1 MMNQQKIGFFALAAM
16 VIGSM
21 VGGGAFNLP
30 GAMAQKASAGPIL
43 IGWSITGLGMIMLAL
58 VFQHLANNKPELE
71 GGIYAYARE
80 GFGRFIGFNS
90 AWGYWVSAW
99 IGTVA
104 NITLVFNALSY
115 FFPIFSSENRLFL
128 LAMSVVVVWGL
139 FFIVSSGIKEA
150 TLVNLIT
157 TIAKLVPILIFIL
170 LVAIAFNVKTFNLDF
185 WGEGTE
191 LGSIFTQVKGTMLVT
206 LWAFVGIEG
215 AVVLSTRAKKRSDV
229 GKATVMGLVGVL
241 VIYILI
247 SVLSLG
253 VLSQGQLAGLQEPTM
268 AYVLEAAIG
277 PFGAT
282 LIMIGLIISLSGALL
297 GWTILASEISYLV
310 AKDGAFPK
318 FFAKTNRK
326 GAPVGA
332 LLITQIA
339 TQLVAGIALFS
350 AQTYLVLS
358 SIAGIC
364 ALLPYL
370 LSAIYSVR
378 FSKAE
383 RNKKM
388 LIFSTIAALYSLW
401 LVYASGI
408 WYIVI
413 AALVYAPGIIAYLMA
428 EREQKRGGMSR
439 YELIASGVLVILAA
453 VAVYGMVAGQIQL

>member
-1 MMNQQKIGFFALAAM
+1 MNQQKIGFFALAAM

>member
-1 MMNQQKIGFFALAAM
+1 MNQQKIGFFALAAM

-43 IGWSITGLGMIMLAL
+43 IGWGITGLGMIMLAL
-58 VFQHLANNKPELE
+58 VFQHLANSKPELE

-80 GFGRFIGFNS
+80 GFGRFVGFNS

-115 FFPIFSSENRLFL
+115 FFPIFSSENRVFL
-128 LAMSVVVVWGL
+128 LVMSIIVVWGL

-215 AVVLSTRAKKRSDV
+215 AVVLSTRANKRSDV
-229 GKATVMGLVGVL
+229 GKATVVGLVGVL

-253 VLSQGQLAGLQEPTM
+253 VLNQEQLAGLQEPTM

-339 TQLVAGIALFS
+339 TQFVAGIALFS

-370 LSAIYSVR
+370 LSAVYSVR
-378 FSKAE
+378 FSRAE
-383 RNKKM
+383 RNTKM
-388 LIFSTIAALYSLW
+388 LIFSTIAAAYSLW

-428 EREQKRGGMSR
+428 EREQKRDGMSR
-439 YELIASGVLVILAA
+439 YEMIASGILILLAA
-453 VAVYGMVAGQIQL
+453 VAVYGMVGGQIQL

>member
-30 GAMAQKASAGPIL
+30 GAMAQSASAGPIL
-43 IGWSITGLGMIMLAL
+43 IGWSITGIGMIMLAL
-58 VFQHLANNKPELE
+58 VFQHLANSKPELE

-80 GFGRFIGFNS
+80 GFGRFVGFNS

-104 NITLVFNALSY
+104 NITLVFNAISY
-115 FFPIFSSENRLFL
+115 FFPIFAAENRIFL
-128 LAMSVVVVWGL
+128 LLMSIVVIWGL
-139 FFIVSSGIKEA
+139 FWLVSSGIKEA

-170 LVAIAFNVKTFNLDF
+170 LVGIAFNIKTFNLDI

-191 LGSIFTQVKGTMLVT
+191 LGSIFDQVKGTMLVT

-215 AVVLSTRAKKRSDV
+215 AVVLSSRAKNRSDV
-229 GKATVMGLVGVL
+229 GKATVTGLVGVL

-253 VLSQGQLAGLQEPTM
+253 VLSQEQLAGLKEPTM

-277 PFGAT
+277 PVGAT
-282 LIMIGLIISLSGALL
+282 IIMIGLIISLSGALL

-318 FFAKTNRK
+318 AFAKTNRK

-339 TQLVAGIALFS
+339 TQIVAGIALFS

-370 LSAIYSVR
+370 LSALYSIR
-378 FSKAE
+378 TSREE
-383 RNKKM
+383 RNQKM
-388 LIFSTIAALYSLW
+388 LLFSIIASAYSIW

-413 AALVYAPGIIAYLMA
+413 AALVYVPGILAYALA
-428 EREQKRGGMSR
+428 EREQQRTGMSR
-439 YELIASGVLVILAA
+439 YEWIASMVLVVLAG
-453 VAVYGMVAGQIQL
+453 VAVYGMVVGEIQL